1 MLILTHRREKAEAA
15 MKCPACQAD
24 NPSDSRFCARC
35 GSAIGEIS
43 GTLTYLLFEEEMRK
57 KERRFSPGEK
67 FGERYTI
74 IEEVGRGG
82 MGTAYKAEDK
92 ELGTTVVLKMIRPDL
107 ASRPYM
113 IEQFKKETLLGRAV
127 SHENVVRIHDL
138 GEVDKIKYISMDY
151 IKGENLH
158 ELIQTSGTLTLATCL
173 HITWQIGQALKAAH
187 HKGIIH
193 QDLKPHNV
201 MIDNSRRVFVMDF
214 GLAKSVALPKD
225 HPDRRPIGTPRYF
238 SPEQAQGEELD
249 QRSDIYSLGVIM
261 YEMVTG
267 GPPFEADTMEG
278 YAHKHISQKP
288 SPPSKVNPA
297 LPPSCEK
304 IILKCLEKRKEDRY
318 QSVEELLTDLEAQKE
333 TSKIP
338 AGWLQGKKWPYAAAA
353 AAVII
358 VIILRVFFPPSHPSP
373 PRPPGNSVA
382 IMYAVNNSGDKR
394 LDTLLRWGI
403 TSLLT
408 TNLAVS
414 KYLRI
419 FPEDQLMQ
427 MLQNMNQLQEEQHL
441 SNTLDKIADQENIE
455 YFVLPSFT
463 KAGDSLRI
471 NVNVRRARAKEILNT
486 AFVQGKGTEELFSM
500 VDELSLKVKTALNLS
515 AEEIAGDYSQRLDQ
529 ITTGS
534 LEALRY
540 YVEGEQFLAQGN
552 FEASL
557 RSLEK
562 AVEKDPNYAMAY
574 QVMAEDYTYLGDY
587 DQHKIY
593 LKKALALVDRVSE
606 RDRHV
611 IQGYA
616 AMILDESPIPAINSY
631 KKLIELYPQDEAGY
645 IYLGAVYRN
654 LEEWDSA
661 IEQYDKILK
670 INSRS
675 MIPYDNLAFIYTS
688 QGRYEKAMDI
698 LQIGRQ
704 VFPSDPLLFLRSSV
718 LISLIQGRYD
728 KAAAELKGP
737 LSREP
742 ADLDLFELEGN
753 IFHLRG
759 DLTSARKIYGQLQ
772 QKEESDSESPGF
784 RGRLWLA
791 HLHLQ
796 QGEYS
801 QSRDEILKGIELAQ
815 KSKRIYDELEFSK
828 LYAYSE
834 LQLGR
839 FAGVI
844 EALKPVMEICRN
856 IAAKNVPKFALLLSG
871 LADLGMGEIEEAK
884 RVAQQLRRLIEVGGC
899 PKHMR
904 HYDHLMGQI
913 ALAEKH
919 PAEAVRYFEEAISL
933 LPAQRENSDEH
944 AFYYNGLAV
953 AYYQSGD
960 YAKAQEVYGRIIS
973 MTTGRLLWGDI
984 YSRAF
989 FWLGKTSQ
997 KMGKVRE
1004 ASAYYEKFK
1013 MLWENADRGRSE
1025 VVDATAQLAL
1035 LKKST

>member
-1 MLILTHRREKAEAA
+1 

-24 NPSDSRFCARC
+24 NASDSRFCKRC
-35 GSAIGEIS
+35 GSSIGGLS
-43 GTLTYLLFEEEMRK
+43 GTLTFQESEESRIK

-107 ASRPYM
+107 ASRPEM
-113 IEQFKKETLLGRAV
+113 IEQFRKETLYGRAI

-151 IKGENLH
+151 IKGENLS
-158 ELIQTSGTLTLATCL
+158 ELIHTSGTLTLATCL
-173 HITWQIGQALKAAH
+173 NITCQIGQALKVAH
-187 HKGIIH
+187 QKKLIH
-193 QDLKPHNV
+193 RDLKPSNV
-201 MIDNSRRVFVMDF
+201 MIDNSGKVFVTDF
-214 GLAKSVALPKD
+214 GLARSVAAPKELD
-225 HPDRRPIGTPRYF
+225 DRRLVGTPRYF
-238 SPEQAQGEELD
+238 SPEQARGEELD
-249 QRSDIYSLGVIM
+249 QRSDIYSLGVMM

-267 GPPFEADTMEG
+267 APPFEADTVEG
-278 YAHKHISQKP
+278 YIRKHISQRP
-288 SPPSKVNPA
+288 LPPSKINRA
-297 LPPSCEK
+297 LPPGCEK
-304 IILKCLEKRKEDRY
+304 IILRCLEKRKEDRY
-318 QSVEELLTDLEAQKE
+318 QSVEELLTDLEAQKKVGQA
-333 TSKIP
+333 S
-338 AGWLQGKKWPYAAAA
+338 AGWPLGKKWPYAAAA
-353 AAVII
+353 AALIL
-358 VIILRVFFPPSHPSP
+358 VIILRFFFPPSRPSP

-382 IMYAVNNSGDKR
+382 IMYAVNNSGDKT
-394 LDTLLRWGI
+394 LDQWLRWGI
-403 TSLLT
+403 TDLLT

-427 MLQNMNQLQEEQHL
+427 MLENMNQLEEEQHL
-441 SNTLDKIADQENIE
+441 SNTLEKIADVENIE
-455 YFVLPSFT
+455 YFVLPSFA

-471 NVNVRRARAKEILNT
+471 DIKVRRARAKEILNGG
-486 AFVQGKGTEELFSM
+486 FVQGKGMEDLWAM

-515 AEEIAGDYSQRLDQ
+515 KAEIAGDYSQRLNQ

-552 FEASL
+552 FEGSL
-557 RSLEK
+557 QSLEK

-574 QVMAEDYTYLGDY
+574 QAMAEDYAYLGDY

-593 LKKALALVDRVSE
+593 LKKALTLVDRVSE
-606 RDRHV
+606 RDRYV

-616 AMILDESPIPAINSY
+616 AMILDESPIPAIDSY

-645 IYLGAVYRN
+645 IYLGAIYRN

-688 QGRYEKAMDI
+688 QDRYEKAMDI
-698 LQIGRQ
+698 LQTGRQ
-704 VFPSDPLLFLRSSV
+704 VFPNDPLLFLRSSV
-718 LISLIQGRYD
+718 LISLIQGRYGE
-728 KAAAELKGP
+728 AAAELEGP
-737 LSREP
+737 LSRTP
-742 ADLDLFELEGN
+742 DDLDLSELEGN

-759 DLTSARKIYGQLQ
+759 DLTSARTIYQQLQ
-772 QKEESDSESPGF
+772 QKEEADPKSPGF

-796 QGEYS
+796 RGEYHQS
-801 QSRDEILKGIELAQ
+801 QDEILKGIELAQ

-828 LYAYSE
+828 LYAYTE

-844 EALKPVMEICRN
+844 EALQPVMEICQN

-871 LADLGMGEIEEAK
+871 LANLGMGQIEEAK
-884 RVAQQLRRLIEVGGC
+884 KVAEQLRRLIEVGGC

-919 PAEAVRYFEEAISL
+919 PAEAARYFEESISL

-944 AFYYNGLAV
+944 AFRYNALAE
-953 AYYQSGD
+953 AYYQGED
-960 YAKAQEVYGRIIS
+960 FAKAMEVYERIIS
-973 MTTGRLLWGDI
+973 LTTGRLLWGDI
-984 YSRAF
+984 YSQAF
-989 FWLGKTSQ
+989 YWLGKTNQ
-997 KMGKVRE
+997 KTGKVRE
-1004 ASAYYEKFK
+1004 ASAYYDKFLK
-1013 MLWENADRGRSE
+1013 LWENADRGRPE
-1025 VVDATAQLAL
+1025 VVDAKAQLAL
-1035 LKKST
+1035 LRKSF